1 MDNQDILQ
9 RIQALVD
16 EEHGLRGGGDGA
28 TAGSP
33 QPGSESGSA
42 EPASPGSGSAEPG
55 DVVSEDAGSG
65 PDDRLARLR
74 QVEEALD
81 QCWDLLRQRRAKAKA
96 GGDPDEAD
104 ARPVSEVEG
113 YRQ

>member
-16 EEHGLRGGGDGA
+16 EEHRLRAPGDGE
-28 TAGSP
+28 AGAAP
-33 QPGSESGSA
+33 EQ
-42 EPASPGSGSAEPG
+42 
-55 DVVSEDAGSG
+55 ED
-65 PDDRLARLR
+65 RQARLR
-74 QVEEALD
+74 HVEEALD

-96 GGDPDEAD
+96 GDDPED
-104 ARPVSEVEG
+104 AEVRPANDVEG

>member
-16 EEHGLRGGGDGA
+16 EEHQLR
-28 TAGSP
+28 
-33 QPGSESGSA
+33 
-42 EPASPGSGSAEPG
+42 EPAASGPAGGSGGNGSGE
-55 DVVSEDAGSG
+55 DEDARGE
-65 PDDRLARLR
+65 RRARLR

-96 GGDPDEAD
+96 GENPNEAD
-104 ARPVSEVEG
+104 ARPVNEVEG
-113 YRQ
+113 YVQ

>member
-16 EEHGLRGGGDGA
+16 EEHQLRDPA
-28 TAGSP
+28 A
-33 QPGSESGSA
+33 SGSA
-42 EPASPGSGSAEPG
+42 SGSVGGGSGENDSDEAVAER
-55 DVVSEDAGSG
+55 DE
-65 PDDRLARLR
+65 RRARLR

-96 GGDPDEAD
+96 GEDPNEAD
-104 ARPVSEVEG
+104 ARPVNEVEG
-113 YRQ
+113 YVQ

>member
-16 EEHGLRGGGDGA
+16 EEHQLREPAASGPASGSGGDG
-28 TAGSP
+28 SD
-33 QPGSESGSA
+33 E
-42 EPASPGSGSAEPG
+42 
-55 DVVSEDAGSG
+55 DEDARGE
-65 PDDRLARLR
+65 RRARLR

-96 GGDPDEAD
+96 GENPNEAD
-104 ARPVSEVEG
+104 ARPVNEVEG
-113 YRQ
+113 YVQ

>member
-9 RIQALVD
+9 RIQSLVD
-16 EEHGLRGGGDGA
+16 EEHRLRDVGEGLASDGA
-28 TAGSP
+28 SP
-33 QPGSESGSA
+33 E
-42 EPASPGSGSAEPG
+42 
-55 DVVSEDAGSG
+55 

-96 GGDPDEAD
+96 GEDPDEAD
-104 ARPVSEVEG
+104 VRPASEVEG